1 MAQNVIVG
9 LIVALA
15 VLYVL
20 WRYMPQRWRKG
31 LARVHPKLSQAPGCG
46 SSSSSSSD
54 AGGGCGSCGACGTGA
69 GGGAASEATE
79 KPIAM
84 PPSRH

>member
-9 LIVALA
+9 LIVAVA
-15 VLYVL
+15 VLYVV

-31 LARVHPKLSQAPGCG
+31 LARVHPKLTQAPGCG
-46 SSSSSSSD
+46 SSSGGD
-54 AGGGCGSCGACGTGA
+54 GGCSSCGSCGTGA
-69 GGGAASEATE
+69 GGGAASHATE

>member
-31 LARVHPKLSQAPGCG
+31 LARVHPKLTQAPGCG
-46 SSSSSSSD
+46 SSSDGDGGCSS
-54 AGGGCGSCGACGTGA
+54 CGSCATGA
-69 GGGAASEATE
+69 GGGAASQSTE

>member
-9 LIVALA
+9 LIVAVA

-46 SSSSSSSD
+46 SSSSSD

-69 GGGAASEATE
+69 DGGAASEATE